1 GMTKTGITTLEGEF
15 TIACYKPD
23 GRGIIGQFDHT
34 KNLEELDYVQKKYV
48 DKKHSYSTHEEKT
61 GGTWINDKPIYRK
74 TVVFDTIP
82 SNGEI
87 DITTDFPDIEVIVSN
102 QMFTE
107 WW

>member
-1 GMTKTGITTLEGEF
+1 
-15 TIACYKPD
+15 
-23 GRGIIGQFDHT
+23 
-34 KNLEELDYVQKKYV
+34 
-48 DKKHSYSTHEEKT
+48 T

-107 WW
+107 WWARDFAFAGNHWRGVTFITLKSNMVAFE